1 MRVLIINTSER
12 IGGAAVAANRLM
24 ESLKNNGIKAKMLVR
39 DKQTDQITVV
49 GLKRNWLQVWNFM
62 WERIVI
68 LKANRFKKHNLF
80 AVDIANTG
88 TDITALPEYQQ
99 ADVIHL
105 HWINQGMISLRTIRK
120 ILESGK
126 PIVWTMHDMWPC
138 TGICHHARECTK
150 YEEECHHCPFLYGGG
165 SKRDLSTRVF
175 QKKKKIYG
183 LAPITFVACSHWLE
197 KRAQTSALLSGQTVT
212 SIPNPINT
220 NLFKPRDQKEARMK
234 CQLPPDKK
242 LILFGSVKITD
253 KRKGIDY
260 LIESCKLL
268 AGKHPEWKESLGVV
282 VFGNQSRQLQDLLP
296 FKVYPLPYISNER
309 EIVDIYNAVDLFV
322 TPSLEE
328 NLPNMI
334 MEAMA
339 CGVPCVGFNVGGI
352 PEMID
357 HLHNGYVAQYKSA
370 EDFANGI
377 QWILTEPEYAELS
390 EQASR
395 KVVANYSES
404 IVAKKYTDIY
414 NKITGE
420 YA

>member
-49 GLKRNWLQVWNFM
+49 GLKRNWLQVWKFM

-68 LKANRFKKHNLF
+68 WKANRFKKNNLF

-88 TDITALPEYQQ
+88 TDITSLPEFQQ

-105 HWINQGMISLRTIRK
+105 HWINQGMLSLKNIRK
-120 ILESGK
+120 ILASGK
-126 PIVWTMHDMWPC
+126 PVVWTMHDMWPC
-138 TGICHHARECTK
+138 TGICHHARECRN
-150 YEEECHHCPFLYGGG
+150 YEQECHHCPFLYGGG
-165 SKRDLSTRVF
+165 RRKDLSTRIF
-175 QKKKKIYG
+175 RKKKEVYS
-183 LAPITFVACSHWLE
+183 LTPITFVTCSHWLE
-197 KRAQTSALLSGQTVT
+197 QKANASALLSGQTVT

-220 NLFKPRDQKEARMK
+220 NLFKPRNEQEARIK
-234 CQLPPDKK
+234 CKLPQSGK

-260 LIESCKLL
+260 LIESCNLL
-268 AGKHPEWKESLGVV
+268 AEKHPEWKESLGVV
-282 VFGNQSRQLQDLLP
+282 VFGNQSQQLQALLP
-296 FKVYPLPYISNER
+296 FKVYPLPYISNEH
-309 EIVDIYNAVDLFV
+309 ELVDIYNAVDLFV

-339 CGVPCVGFNVGGI
+339 CGVPCVGFNTGGI

-377 QWILTEPEYAELS
+377 QWILTEPEYDEIS
-390 EQASR
+390 EQAYR
-395 KVVANYSES
+395 KALANYSEG
-404 IVAKKYTDIY
+404 IIAKKYTDLY
-414 NKITGE
+414 NKITGK